1 MFDSLQ
7 PHESQHARPPCPS
20 PIPGA
25 CSNSCPLSQW
35 CHPTISSSVVTFSS
49 CPQSFPA
56 SGSFQMSQLFASG
69 GQSFSGVSAS
79 VLPKNTQDWS
89 PLGWTGWISLQSNGF
104 SRVFSNIT
112 VQSIN
117 YLALSFLYSPTLY
130 HGNSGQNN
138 HPLSPRLL
146 KETPVWWICHYSYL
160 SIVYYAHMFQN
171 DHFKVHHS
179 IYSKL
184 AMAFQLS
191 WSTVCVICTLL
202 LCDQRLH
209 CCVCF
214 LLFSS
219 QPLSGSLCKTHLC
232 LTISA
237 FLVRLCVSRSGSFVC

>member
-1 MFDSLQ
+1 MPSSHLILCH
-7 PHESQHARPPCPS
+7 PLLLLPPICPS
-20 PIPGA
+20 IRVF
-25 CSNSCPLSQW
+25 SNESTL
-35 CHPTISSSVVTFSS
+35 H
-49 CPQSFPA
+49 
-56 SGSFQMSQLFASG
+56 MSQTLTSI
-69 GQSFSGVSAS
+69 GVSALAS